1 MKLLLS
7 SWMKELDGETIDNIG
22 IPSIVLMENAS
33 RGAAKFFANQFPREK
48 NFNHIIVMAGKG
60 NNGGDGMAIGRILH
74 QQGYLVQFLFLFDP
88 DQLNPDP
95 KINFNIIKKLN
106 LNYTVVQNETHL
118 EEIFKGFNGYPKNE
132 TVIIDALFGTGLNN
146 PIKEGI
152 YARAIPLINGSGFKV
167 AAVDIPSGL
176 SDAFLPEEDTPII
189 TADVTAAFQC
199 LKTAHLHPDGNK
211 YSGKIAIIDIGI
223 PRERVNQDKYYID
236 IITPGV
242 FEKLLE
248 KPRAD
253 AHKGDFG
260 HALTIAGSVDK
271 PGAGILSSFAVLR
284 AGAGLSTTAVSYENR
299 TAVVTAHPEIMTLV
313 YKEKEDLFSALN
325 PFDAV
330 MAGPG
335 MGNNR
340 ETFEIV
346 SQLLRQAEVPL
357 VLDADALNA
366 LQGELEL
373 LEKPP
378 HQRRHPRHP
387 RHPVIITPHP
397 GEFARLTGRTGAEI
411 RQGRIRLSREFA
423 LRYNVYVVLKGHH
436 TIIAAPEEKGGRV
449 FVNPTG
455 NPGMATA
462 GSGDVLSGIITGM
475 ICRYIKKYDL
485 ETILQAAVFIH
496 GFAGDLA
503 AREIGEISLTAGDI
517 IDHLPAAFLALE
529 KNDYQLPFNIS

>member
-7 SWMKELDGETIDNIG
+7 SWMKELDAETIENIG

-33 RGAAKFFANQFPREK
+33 RGAAKFFAQQFPREK
-48 NFNHIIVMAGKG
+48 NFKNIIVIAGKG

-74 QQGYLVQFLFLFDP
+74 QQGYSVHFLLLFDP

-95 KINFNIIKKLN
+95 KINFSIIQNMN
-106 LNYTVVQNETHL
+106 LHYTVVQNETLL
-118 EEIFKGFNGYPKNE
+118 EEIFEDFSAYPKNE

-152 YARAIPLINGSGFKV
+152 YAHAIRLMNGSGFNV
-167 AAVDIPSGL
+167 AAVDMPSGL
-176 SDAFLPEEDTPII
+176 SDAFLPEADTPVVR
-189 TADVTAAFQC
+189 ADVTATFQC
-199 LKTAHLHPDGNK
+199 LKTAHLHPDGNR
-211 YSGKIAIIDIGI
+211 YCGKIEIIDIGV
-223 PRERVNQDKYYID
+223 PWERVYQDKYYLN
-236 IITPGV
+236 IITPGA
-242 FEKLLE
+242 FKKLLE
-248 KPRAD
+248 KSRVD

-260 HALTIAGSVDK
+260 HALTVAGSVDK

-284 AGAGLSTTAVSYENR
+284 AGAGLCTTAVSYENR

-313 YKEKEDLFSALN
+313 YKGKEDLLPAIK

-335 MGNNR
+335 MGNTP
-340 ETFEIV
+340 ETLAIV
-346 SQLLRQAEVPL
+346 SQLLEQAEVPL

-366 LQGELEL
+366 LQGELKL
-373 LEKPP
+373 LEKP
-378 HQRRHPRHP
+378 R

-397 GEFARLTGRTGAEI
+397 GEFARLTGRSGAEI
-411 RQGRIRLSREFA
+411 RQGRILLSREFA
-423 LRYNVYVVLKGHH
+423 LRYNVFVVLKGHH
-436 TIIAAPEEKGGRV
+436 TIIATPGENGGRV

-462 GSGDVLSGIITGM
+462 GSGDVLSGIITGL
-475 ICRYIKKYDL
+475 ICRCIKKYDM

-503 AREIGEISLTAGDI
+503 AQDVGEISLTAGDI
-517 IDHLPAAFLALE
+517 IQHIPPAFLALE
-529 KNDYQLPFNIS
+529 KNEYKLPFNIS

>member
-7 SWMKELDGETIDNIG
+7 SWMKELDAEAIDNIG
-22 IPSIVLMENAS
+22 IPAIVLMENAS
-33 RGAAKFFANQFPREK
+33 RGAAKFFAAEFPREK
-48 NFNHIIVMAGKG
+48 NYKNIIVMAGKG
-60 NNGGDGMAIGRILH
+60 NNGGDGMAVGRILH
-74 QQGYLVQFLFLFDP
+74 QQGYLVQFLLLFDP
-88 DQLNPDP
+88 DQLNTDP

-106 LNYTVVQNETHL
+106 LHYTVVQNETHL
-118 EEIFKGFNGYPKNE
+118 EEIFKGFNPYPKNE

-152 YARAIPLINGSGFKV
+152 YARAIRLMTAAGFKV

-176 SDAFLPEEDTPII
+176 SDAFLPGNGEGEGEGPSVV
-189 TADVTAAFQC
+189 TADVTATFQC
-199 LKTAHLHPDGNK
+199 LKTAHLYPDGDGSK
-211 YSGKIAIIDIGI
+211 YCGKIQIIDIGI
-223 PRERVNQDKYYID
+223 PWERVNRDKYYIH
-236 IITPGV
+236 IITPDS
-242 FEKLLE
+242 FNKLLE
-248 KPRAD
+248 KPGVD

-260 HALTIAGSVDK
+260 HALTVAGSVDK

-284 AGAGLSTTAVSYENR
+284 AGAGLCTTAVSYENR

-313 YKEKEDLFSALN
+313 YKGKEDLFPALK
-325 PFDAV
+325 PFDCI

-346 SQLLRQAEVPL
+346 SRLLQQAGGPL

-366 LQGELEL
+366 LQGELKL
-373 LEKPP
+373 LEKPTY
-378 HQRRHPRHP
+378 QRRHPL
-387 RHPVIITPHP
+387 IITPHP
-397 GEFARLTGRTGAEI
+397 GEFARLTGLSSAEI
-411 RQGRIRLSREFA
+411 RRARIDVSREFA
-423 LRYNVYVVLKGHH
+423 LRYNVFVVLKGHH
-436 TIIAAPEEKGGRV
+436 TIIATPGGRV

-462 GSGDVLSGIITGM
+462 GSGDVLSGIITGL

-503 AREIGEISLTAGDI
+503 ARKTGEISLTAGDI
-517 IDHLPAAFLALE
+517 IDHIPAAFLALE

>member
-1 MKLLLS
+1 L
-7 SWMKELDGETIDNIG
+7 
-22 IPSIVLMENAS
+22 
-33 RGAAKFFANQFPREK
+33 
-48 NFNHIIVMAGKG
+48 
-60 NNGGDGMAIGRILH
+60 
-74 QQGYLVQFLFLFDP
+74 
-88 DQLNPDP
+88 
-95 KINFNIIKKLN
+95 
-106 LNYTVVQNETHL
+106 
-118 EEIFKGFNGYPKNE
+118 
-132 TVIIDALFGTGLNN
+132 
-146 PIKEGI
+146 
-152 YARAIPLINGSGFKV
+152 
-167 AAVDIPSGL
+167 
-176 SDAFLPEEDTPII
+176 
-189 TADVTAAFQC
+189 C
-199 LKTAHLHPDGNK
+199 
-211 YSGKIAIIDIGI
+211 
-223 PRERVNQDKYYID
+223 
-236 IITPGV
+236 
-242 FEKLLE
+242 
-248 KPRAD
+248 
-253 AHKGDFG
+253 
-260 HALTIAGSVDK
+260 
-271 PGAGILSSFAVLR
+271 
-284 AGAGLSTTAVSYENR
+284 TTAVCHENR

-335 MGNNR
+335 MGGMGNNR

-346 SQLLRQAEVPL
+346 SQLLQQAEVPL

-366 LQGELEL
+366 LQGELKL
-373 LEKPP
+373 LERP
-378 HQRRHPRHP
+378 RRHP

-397 GEFARLTGRTGAEI
+397 GEFARLTGRTAAEI
-411 RQGRIRLSREFA
+411 RQGRILLSREFA

-517 IDHLPAAFLALE
+517 IDYLPAAFLALE